1 MTVTTTFTSGS
12 RVLTAVSGSGPPR
25 PERFGTGFGGPAGP
39 VLLFWTIDPWA
50 GHRGGIDTVSG
61 VGHPLVAGAP
71 EAVHDLHPTA
81 DRLRPLANA
90 VVHDIAD
97 ITGHVTVDGR
107 VSTLGH
113 GTLQSHD
120 VRQR

>member
-1 MTVTTTFTSGS
+1 MD
-12 RVLTAVSGSGPPR
+12 AVSG
-25 PERFGTGFGGPAGP
+25 
-39 VLLFWTIDPWA
+39 V
-50 GHRGGIDTVSG
+50 V
-61 VGHPLVAGAP
+61 HPLVTGAP
-71 EAVHDLHPTA
+71 KAVHDLYPAA

-107 VSTLGH
+107 VPTLGH